1 MAICQSTNRGI
12 PDHPQRRSNKLF
24 HLVMFSVVAS
34 GKVTLLPLDIRILEE
49 ICTSDQEET
58 VVATQQSILA
68 NNAHV
73 TGFAAQQSP
82 DSQLL
87 SAAKKGDQAA
97 FGALFER
104 HSKKI
109 LHSTLRITRNRE
121 DAEDALQDCF
131 LSGLLHLNDFDGR
144 SQLSTWLTRIA
155 INAALMKLRRNRYS
169 RELPM
174 EFEDEEGKE
183 RPRFQ
188 IVDGA
193 LNPEDSFVERER
205 TMLLRD
211 ALGGLRP
218 RVRAAVEIC
227 QLQECSVK
235 ETARKLGISTAAA
248 KGRLFHARVAL
259 RKACLQK
266 TNPAARRLRPA
277 A

>member
-1 MAICQSTNRGI
+1 VG
-12 PDHPQRRSNKLF
+12 
-24 HLVMFSVVAS
+24 
-34 GKVTLLPLDIRILEE
+34 
-49 ICTSDQEET
+49 
-58 VVATQQSILA
+58 TQQFTLA
-68 NNAHV
+68 NTSNLAGV
-73 TGFAAQQSP
+73 APLQSS

-87 SAAKKGDQAA
+87 SAAKKGDRAA
-97 FGALFER
+97 FGQLFER

-131 LSGLLHLNDFDGR
+131 LNGMLHLHDFDGR

-169 RELPM
+169 KEVSM
-174 EFEDEEGKE
+174 EFVDEEGKE

-188 IVDGA
+188 LIDGA
-193 LNPEDSFVERER
+193 LNPEDSFVEQER
-205 TMLLRD
+205 VKILHG
-211 ALGGLRP
+211 ALSALRP
-218 RVRAAVEIC
+218 RVRAAIEIC
-227 QLQECSVK
+227 QLQECSVR

-259 RKACLQK
+259 RKACQQRANA
-266 TNPAARRLRPA
+266 TGRRLRRA

>member
-1 MAICQSTNRGI
+1 
-12 PDHPQRRSNKLF
+12 
-24 HLVMFSVVAS
+24 MFSLPAS
-34 GKVTLLPLDIRILEE
+34 GKVTLLSLDVRIRERFFAIDEE
-49 ICTSDQEET
+49 EP
-58 VVATQQSILA
+58 VVATQQYILA
-68 NNAHV
+68 HNAKFA
-73 TGFAAQQSP
+73 GIAAQPSS

-87 SAAKKGDQAA
+87 SAAKKGDKAA
-97 FGALFER
+97 FGQLFER

-109 LHSTLRITRNRE
+109 FHSTLRITRNRE

-155 INAALMKLRRNRYS
+155 INAALMKLRRHRCS
-169 RELPM
+169 KEVPM
-174 EFEDEEGKE
+174 EFVDEEGKE

-188 IVDGA
+188 LTDGA
-193 LNPEDSFVERER
+193 LNPEDTFIEQERSKILHE
-205 TMLLRD
+205 

-218 RVRAAVEIC
+218 RVRAAMEIC
-227 QLQECSVK
+227 QLQECSVR

-259 RKACLQK
+259 RKACTQK
-266 TNPAARRLRPA
+266 TNPAFARRLRRA

>member
-1 MAICQSTNRGI
+1 MII
-12 PDHPQRRSNKLF
+12 
-24 HLVMFSVVAS
+24 
-34 GKVTLLPLDIRILEE
+34 
-49 ICTSDQEET
+49 TSDEEET
-58 VVATQQSILA
+58 VVATQQYILA
-68 NNAHV
+68 NNSNLAGV
-73 TGFAAQQSP
+73 AAQPSS

-109 LHSTLRITRNRE
+109 FHSTLRITRNRE

-131 LSGLLHLNDFDGR
+131 LSGLLHLNSFDGR

-169 RELPM
+169 REVPV
-174 EFEDEEGKE
+174 EFVDEEGKE

-188 IVDGA
+188 FIDGA
-193 LNPEDSFVERER
+193 PNPEDSFGERER
-205 TMLLRD
+205 TRLLLT
-211 ALGGLRP
+211 ALAELRP
-218 RVRAAVEIC
+218 RVRAAIEIC
-227 QLQECSVK
+227 QLQECSVR

-248 KGRLFHARVAL
+248 KGRLFHARAAL

-266 TNPAARRLRPA
+266 TSPAARRLRPA

>member
-1 MAICQSTNRGI
+1 M
-12 PDHPQRRSNKLF
+12 
-24 HLVMFSVVAS
+24 
-34 GKVTLLPLDIRILEE
+34 
-49 ICTSDQEET
+49 
-58 VVATQQSILA
+58 ATQQYSLA
-68 NNAHV
+68 NDTNLAGV
-73 TGFAAQQSP
+73 AVQQSS

-97 FGALFER
+97 FGQLFER

-109 LHSTLRITRNRE
+109 FHSTLRITRNRE

-169 RELPM
+169 KEVPM
-174 EFEDEEGKE
+174 EFMDEEGKE
-183 RPRFQ
+183 RARFHL
-188 IVDGA
+188 IDGA
-193 LNPEDSFVERER
+193 LNPEDSFAEQERAK
-205 TMLLRD
+205 MLHG
-211 ALGGLRP
+211 ALAGLRP
-218 RVRAAVEIC
+218 RVRAAIEIC
-227 QLQECSVK
+227 QLQECSVR

-259 RKACLQK
+259 RKACTQK
-266 TNPAARRLRPA
+266 TNPAFARRLRRA